1 MEQTQTAASTESFN
15 FEYNDIVTQKIP
27 QPGGGYSYKLVSKT
41 LRTIPIV
48 ADHENKTVTVN
59 KTTYTTSI
67 NHEYA
72 YRINRRSRNVE
83 VNCFDRFILFL
94 KQSGQP
100 SNLWNVCMKT
110 NLEKM
115 QIEFR

>member
-1 MEQTQTAASTESFN
+1 MEQTQTATSIEQFN

-27 QPGGGYSYKLVSKT
+27 QPDGEYLFKLVSKT

-48 ADHENKTVTVN
+48 ADHEKKTVTVN

-67 NHEYA
+67 NHEYS
-72 YRINRRSRNVE
+72 YRINMKSRNIE

-94 KQSGQP
+94 KQTGQTG
-100 SNLWNVCMKT
+100 NLWNNCMRA

-115 QIEFR
+115 QVEFR